1 LFILLHFIN
10 ASFIT
15 ECSVKK
21 MNFWTK
27 YSLKM
32 CLPFALAFLSFA
44 WNVLNVKI
52 KHQEFQIQRVSIVSQ
67 VSILISSLYTLLVAG
82 AVSPFVCAEQFGS
95 HVLLSSPSI
104 KCFKGEWNTAAFFI
118 YTFAIVYFV
127 GYPVFV
133 GITFWNNRR
142 NLKDDD
148 FAKKF
153 EHLIGSYKQ
162 ECFYWELV
170 MLGKRMSF
178 AIVSQVAPIYGENN
192 VFPYFLVIFLLFCF
206 IVLEYIFMPFKKHST
221 SVKSFLWTCLAMIL
235 LLCDGFVFKNAYV
248 PETQRAQF
256 AALMVTLIAISVG
269 ATLLAMTLDVL
280 RRRKQTEASNFTSL
294 PIATIGGVQTQGVRG
309 L

>member
-1 LFILLHFIN
+1 VFCQEDELLDQVF
-10 ASFIT
+10 F
-15 ECSVKK
+15 
-21 MNFWTK
+21 
-27 YSLKM
+27 
-32 CLPFALAFLSFA
+32 PFALAFLSFA

-192 VFPYFLVIFLLFCF
+192 VFPYFLVI
-206 IVLEYIFMPFKKHST
+206 
-221 SVKSFLWTCLAMIL
+221 LWTCLAMIL

-294 PIATIGGVQTQGVRG
+294 PIATIGGVQTQGV
-309 L
+309 